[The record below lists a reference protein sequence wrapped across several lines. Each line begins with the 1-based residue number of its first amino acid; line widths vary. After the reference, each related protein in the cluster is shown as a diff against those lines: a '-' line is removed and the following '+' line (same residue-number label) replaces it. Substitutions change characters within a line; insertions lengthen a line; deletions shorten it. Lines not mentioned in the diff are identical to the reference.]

1 MKLVVGLGNPGPR
14 YAETRHNVGF
24 LIVDEL
30 ARRWQAAVDHYD
42 KRFEALIAETMFA
55 EQRVTLMKP
64 QTFMNLSGRS
74 VSAFT
79 RFFKLAPD
87 GVVVIYDDMDL
98 PPGRVRVR
106 ERGSAGGHNG
116 MSDVIHHLSTEN
128 IARVRVG
135 IGRVHGGQSSAHV
148 LSKFDARDREEVAAS
163 IATAVDA
170 VECWVREGVT
180 PAMNRFNKKESTSNG
195 DPAV

>member
-30 ARRWQAAVDHYD
+30 ARRWRTTVDHYD
-42 KRFEALIAETMFA
+42 KRFEALVGETSFA

-74 VSAFT
+74 VAAFT
-79 RFFKLAPD
+79 RFYKQPAD
-87 GVVVIYDDMDL
+87 CAVVIYDDMDL

-106 ERGSAGGHNG
+106 ASGSAGGHNG
-116 MSDVIHHLSTEN
+116 MSDIIRCLSTEN
-128 IARVRVG
+128 VARVRVG
-135 IGRVHGGQSSAHV
+135 IGRVHGSQSSAHV
-148 LSKFDARDREEVAAS
+148 LSKFDARDRAEVATS
-163 IATAVDA
+163 ITTAADA
-170 VECWVREGVT
+170 VECWLREGVT
-180 PAMNRFNKKESTSNG
+180 PAMNRFNKKDSTTSG
-195 DPAV
+195 DQAV